1 MTLDS
6 RGDWVRTGYSSNVTP
21 DMDGA
26 EVTLFG
32 WVQEVRDLGGIRF
45 IILQDREGTIQVTI
59 PKKKVA
65 PEVLSKSDA
74 LQKRFSIGV
83 KGTVKKTAMTPRGIE
98 VIPKEIRVFNVAA
111 EQLPIDITGKTPANI
126 EVRLDARALDLCQE
140 QNAAA
145 FKVQHH
151 ALAAIRDFLFE
162 KGFLEVHTPRI
173 IASATEGGAELFPV
187 DYFGRKAYLAQSP
200 QLYKEQLTMSLE
212 KVFEVGP
219 FFRAELSHTRR
230 HLSEFVSVDIEQAF
244 ANADD
249 VMSLL
254 EQVIQHTCKM
264 VKEKCAKEL
273 ASLKY
278 RATVPEIPFK
288 RFTYDEILADLKEQG
303 VVIPWGEDIPTPA
316 FRKMGKSPTDL
327 TRTKGKVVGEP
338 VQQDSGAFSEKYSR
352 YYFITDWPTH
362 SKAFYIKPKDSK
374 PELCEGFDLMWRWI
388 ELVSGGTRIAEKN
401 LLMERMKEKGLN
413 PDSFKYH
420 LQAFDYGMAPHAG
433 WAIGLERLTMVLTG
447 KKNIREVSLYPRDQ
461 TRLTP

>member
-6 RGDWVRTGYSSNVTP
+6 LGDWVRTYYSSNVTP
-21 DMDGA
+21 AMDGQ
-26 EVTLFG
+26 EVVLFG

-45 IILQDREGTIQVTI
+45 IILQDREGTIQITI
-59 PKKKVA
+59 LKKRVS
-65 PEVLSKSDA
+65 PEILAKSDS

-83 KGTVKKTAMTPRGIE
+83 KGNVKKTTMTPRGIE
-98 VIPKEIRVFNVAA
+98 IIPTEIRVFNVAA
-111 EQLPIDITGKTPANI
+111 QQLPIDITGKTPANI
-126 EVRLDARALDLCQE
+126 EARLDARALDLSLE

-145 FKVQHH
+145 FKIQHT
-151 ALAAIRDFLFE
+151 ALSAIRDFLFE
-162 KGFLEVHTPRI
+162 KGYLEVHTPRI

-187 DYFGRKAYLAQSP
+187 DYFGQKAYLAQSP

-230 HLSEFVSVDIEQAF
+230 HLSEFVSVDVEQAF
-244 ANADD
+244 ANAED
-249 VMSLL
+249 VMQLL
-254 EQVIQHTCKM
+254 EQVIQHTCKT
-264 VKEKCAKEL
+264 VQEKCGKEL
-273 ASLKY
+273 SALKY

-288 RFTYDEILADLKEQG
+288 RFTYDEVLRDLKELG
-303 VVIPWGEDIPTPA
+303 VTIPWGEDISTEA
-316 FRKMGKSPTDL
+316 FRALGKE
-327 TRTKGKVVGEP
+327 RG
-338 VQQDSGAFSEKYSR
+338 Y

-362 SKAFYIKPKDSK
+362 AKAFYIKPKDGK
-374 PELCEGFDLMWRWI
+374 PEISEGFDLMWRWI
-388 ELVSGGTRIAEKN
+388 ELVSGGTRIAEKA

-413 PDSFKYH
+413 PESFKYH
-420 LQAFDYGMAPHAG
+420 LQAFDYGMPPHAG

>member
-1 MTLDS
+1 MILDS
-6 RGDWVRTGYSSNVTP
+6 LGDWVRTHYSVNITP
-21 DMDGA
+21 AMDGA
-26 EVTLFG
+26 EVTLLG

-45 IILQDREGTIQVTI
+45 VILQDREGTVQVTI
-59 PKKKVA
+59 LKKKVA

-83 KGTVKKTAMTPRGIE
+83 KGTVKKTTMTPRGIE
-98 VIPKEIRVFNVAA
+98 VLPKEIRIFSTAA

-126 EVRLDARALDLCQE
+126 EVRLDARALDLCME
-140 QNAAA
+140 QNSAA
-145 FKVQHH
+145 FKIQHQ

-162 KGFLEVHTPRI
+162 KGYLEVHTPRI
-173 IASATEGGAELFPV
+173 IASATEGGAELFAV
-187 DYFGRKAYLAQSP
+187 DYFGEKAYLAQSP
-200 QLYKEQLTMSLE
+200 QLYKEQLTMSME

-219 FFRAELSHTRR
+219 FFRAEMSHTRR

-244 ANADD
+244 ANAED

-254 EQVIQHTCKM
+254 EQVIQHTCKV
-264 VKEKCAKEL
+264 VKEKCTKEL
-273 ASLKY
+273 AALKY

-288 RFTYDEILADLKEQG
+288 RFTYDEILNDLKKQDIN
-303 VVIPWGEDIPTPA
+303 IPWGEDISTEA
-316 FRKMGKSPTDL
+316 FRALGKD
-327 TRTKGKVVGEP
+327 RG
-338 VQQDSGAFSEKYSR
+338 Y

-362 SKAFYIKPKDSK
+362 SKAFYIKPRDGK

-388 ELVSGGTRIAEKN
+388 ELVSGGTRIADKA

-420 LQAFDYGMAPHAG
+420 LQAFDYGMPPHAG

-447 KKNIREVSLYPRDQ
+447 KKNIREVALYPRDRV
-461 TRLTP
+461 RLTP